1 MLVILYDHLKKK
13 KPEQLLLVFFYV
25 SLFLSV
31 TILAKENAW
40 GNVGVFQIQRPVQ
53 PIRAWQDGE

>member
-13 KPEQLLLVFFYV
+13 PGTIIASTLYV

>member
-1 MLVILYDHLKKK
+1 MVVILYDHLKKK
-13 KPEQLLLVFFYV
+13 PRTIIASTFYV

>member
-13 KPEQLLLVFFYV
+13 PRTIITSTFYV

>member
-1 MLVILYDHLKKK
+1 MLVILYNLLKKK
-13 KPEQLLLVFFYV
+13 PRTIIASTFYV